1 MRKSN
6 GIYPLFS
13 LFNMLQLPVHMVYI
27 SMINRLAYNYEI
39 NPAILNEGML
49 WFTDMSSPDPT
60 GILPVLGGLVS
71 LLNILTSTAA
81 SNSGFMRKI
90 RRYVYVLPLISIP
103 VWMTFPV
110 VSIFLSTQTLLS
122 IFIGFQY
129 VLVVYIVSVVDDC
142 KFVQVRC
149 IPSLHWYSRIP
160 TRLKA

>member
-1 MRKSN
+1 
-6 GIYPLFS
+6 
-13 LFNMLQLPVHMVYI
+13 MVYI

-110 VSIFLSTQTLLS
+110 VSVFLNLLNCL
-122 IFIGFQY
+122 IGFQY
-129 VLVVYIVSVVDDC
+129 VLVVYIVSAATD
-142 KFVQVRC
+142 R
-149 IPSLHWYSRIP
+149 
-160 TRLKA
+160 